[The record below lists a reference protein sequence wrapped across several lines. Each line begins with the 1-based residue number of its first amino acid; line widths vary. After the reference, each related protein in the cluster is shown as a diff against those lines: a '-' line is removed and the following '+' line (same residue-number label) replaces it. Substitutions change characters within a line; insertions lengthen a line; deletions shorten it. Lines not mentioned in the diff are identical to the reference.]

1 MFEFN
6 TWVVNNLIS
15 GVKNGKFSR
24 EWAAVQLANYYL
36 KGKITEAD
44 IERLE
49 EETYV
54 PEPEPVG
61 DVIPE
66 FDDAEILRY
75 IRVSLPN
82 FGVNPGCTGFK

>member
-15 GVKNGKFSR
+15 GVKNSKFSK

-44 IERLE
+44 ITRFE
-49 EETYV
+49 EETAV
-54 PEPEPVG
+54 PKPEPVG

-66 FDDAEILRY
+66 FDDAEI
-75 IRVSLPN
+75 
-82 FGVNPGCTGFK
+82 